1 MILLR
6 SLGLLNPVKVARQIT
21 HGFGTARETAAEAG
35 VSPMRITIEQAL
47 LYFRNNLSR
56 CEYYMYG
63 LYRPELS
70 WEEKT
75 AFIADRDS
83 RRYWEVLT
91 PFKYASVFKN
101 KLLFDRLCRGA
112 ALPVPR
118 FYGLFDPVSGRA
130 DDGTPLRN
138 GKDIARLIQNAGLTD
153 VVMKPLEGSK
163 GLSVLP
169 LRIEQGRFV
178 SMAGR
183 DYTPDELAQRL
194 ASEEMLSRTYPG
206 QGRPPR
212 GFVFQER
219 LQNHPEMSDL
229 VGTTLLSIRFTT
241 FLDLRGDIEILTG
254 ILKLPGRDCGV
265 DNLSQGALAVHVD
278 LETGALGEGRFYQR
292 APCRSFRTHPESGV
306 PFFGRKLP
314 LWKEACELALRA
326 AAAFPMVHVL
336 GWDIAITPD
345 GPTIIEANSSWAP
358 DFAQLT
364 TRRGLMQG
372 RFKETYLALRSRRN
386 GRKANGSSKPGGNA
400 DSGTLS

>member
-6 SLGLLNPVKVARQIT
+6 SLGVLNPIKVARQIG
-21 HGFGTARETAAEAG
+21 HGLGTARDTAAEAG
-35 VSPMRITIEQAL
+35 VSAFRITIEQAL

-91 PFKYASVFKN
+91 PFKYATGFKN
-101 KLLFDRLCRGA
+101 KLLFHRLCQGA

-118 FYGLFDPVSGRA
+118 FYGLFDRVSGRA
-130 DDGTPLRN
+130 ASGAPLKTGT
-138 GKDIARLIQNAGLTD
+138 DIARLMENAELSD
-153 VVMKPLEGSK
+153 LVVKPVEGSK

-169 LRIEQGRFV
+169 LRIEEGRFV
-178 SMAGR
+178 AMSGR
-183 DYTPDELAQRL
+183 VFTPDELAQYL
-194 ASEEMLSRTYPG
+194 TSEDTLKKTYPG
-206 QGRPPR
+206 QGEPPR
-212 GFVFQER
+212 GFIFQER
-219 LQNHPEMSDL
+219 LRNHPGMTDL
-229 VGTTLLSIRFTT
+229 VGETLLSIRFTT
-241 FLDLRGDIEILTG
+241 FLDLRGNVEILTG

-292 APCRSFRTHPESGV
+292 APSRSFRAHPESGV
-306 PFFGRKLP
+306 RFFRWKLP

-345 GPTIIEANSSWAP
+345 GPVIIEANSSWAP

-372 RFKETYLALRSRRN
+372 RFKETYLALRARHN
-386 GRKANGSSKPGGNA
+386 GNGFSGSGSKP
-400 DSGTLS
+400 DPETLS